1 MKKRFLAIIAVIL
14 CMFSFS
20 CNVFAAQTPRS
31 YTFGYTQGEKVKLR
45 LSSNPY
51 NPTSGY
57 RPYVNPSASSTIT
70 RYYLVSKDVID
81 DGDVIP
87 AATNYLSVSTAGKK
101 YFTYNTGYGGTGEK
115 YYLGGYPLESGYYS
129 YTIGGTWAP

>member
-14 CMFSFS
+14 CMLSFS
-20 CNVFAAQTPRS
+20 CNVFAAQTPHS
-31 YTFGYTQGEKVKLR
+31 YTFSYTEGEKVRLR
-45 LSSNPY
+45 LSNAPY

-57 RPYVNPSASSTIT
+57 RPYVNPRASSTIT

-81 DGDVIP
+81 SGDVIP
-87 AATNYLSVSTAGKK
+87 AATGYLNVNTAGKQ
-101 YFTYNTGYGGTGEK
+101 YFTYNTGYGGTGQK
-115 YYLGGYPLESGYYS
+115 YYLGGYPFDSKYYS